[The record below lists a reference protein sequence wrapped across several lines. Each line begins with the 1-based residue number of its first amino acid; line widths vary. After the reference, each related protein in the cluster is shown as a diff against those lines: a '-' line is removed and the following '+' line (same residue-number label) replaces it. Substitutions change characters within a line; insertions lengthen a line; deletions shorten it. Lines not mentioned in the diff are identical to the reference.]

1 MRASSSIVVRT
12 IVSSAAAL
20 ALVVAAPSTA
30 DAQGGSPVVRQRTL
44 YEDIQMFSGVL
55 NHLRQNHPD
64 SIDTHKL
71 ILEAI
76 NGMLAAADPHSYI
89 IPAIRLGPERQR
101 AYRDGKL
108 FPVPIDWMSLSGAM
122 VVGSVTAGTKTA
134 QVDILPGDELLLID
148 GEEVSVSSP
157 MELDLTLAGEKN
169 STVTLT
175 LERRRLDGTFA
186 RLERVVRR
194 EKLGDASAVPV
205 AMMLDAQTGY
215 VRITTFMGEKVAD
228 DMHDALGR
236 LEKRGMKRLVLDLR
250 NNGGGSVY
258 EAHQIAGEFLPKGT
272 IVYTSEGRKREVT
285 DTGRVKRSFWSREK
299 RYPMIVL
306 QNEGSASASEL
317 VAGALQDHDR
327 ALIVGRP
334 SFGKSLLMYTMP
346 LSDGSAVAM
355 VVGHIKTPCGRV
367 IQRQYHNVRGR
378 TYRRLAGEVTDT
390 AGRPSCKTSGG
401 RTVYGGGGIVP
412 DVFLPKP
419 APTPL
424 WLARVHEQDLP
435 LEWVGTYLDAHPEA
449 LTTVEALVE
458 AAAPPPDAVA
468 SLRAFIAEQ
477 RLTVPDDDDA
487 RRRLERLA
495 LVSLA
500 YAKFGD
506 AGVYSVIAVTDP
518 HVTQAVAAFDQ
529 AAAILHA
536 AP

>member
-1 MRASSSIVVRT
+1 MTAG
-12 IVSSAAAL
+12 SSAILRRLVGVVVASMLLLVPLSAL
-20 ALVVAAPSTA
+20 A
-30 DAQGGSPVVRQRTL
+30 AQGTAVVRQRTL

-76 NGMLAAADPHSYI
+76 NGMLEAADPHSYL
-89 IPAIRLGPERQR
+89 IPAVRLGPERER
-101 AYRDGKL
+101 ALRDGKL
-108 FPVPIDWMSLSGAM
+108 VPVPIDWISLGGAM
-122 VVGSVTAGTKTA
+122 VVGSVTAGTRTA

-148 GEEVSVSSP
+148 GDEVAAGSP

-186 RLERVVRR
+186 RIERVVRR
-194 EKLGDASAVPV
+194 EKLGEASAVPV
-205 AMMLDAQTGY
+205 AMMLDDQTGY

-236 LEKRGMKRLVLDLR
+236 LEKRGMKRLILDLR
-250 NNGGGSVY
+250 NNGGGSVD
-258 EAHQIAGEFLPKGT
+258 EAHQIAGEFLPKGA
-272 IVYTSEGRKREVT
+272 IVYTSEGRKKEVT

-334 SFGKSLLMYTMP
+334 SFGKSLLMFTMP

-367 IQRQYHNVRGR
+367 IQRQYRNVSGR

-390 AGRPSCKTSGG
+390 AGRPSCKTTGG

-412 DVFLPKP
+412 DIFLPKP

-424 WLARVHEQDLP
+424 WLARVYEQDLP
-435 LEWVGTYLDAHPEA
+435 FKWVGPYLDANPGA
-449 LTTVEALVE
+449 LTSIEALVA

-468 SLRAFIAEQ
+468 SLRAFITGQ
-477 RLTVPDDDDA
+477 RLTVPDDEDAA
-487 RRRLERLA
+487 RRIERLA
-495 LVSLA
+495 LYTLA
-500 YAKFGD
+500 YARFGD
-506 AGVYSVIAVTDP
+506 EGVYSAVAVTDP
-518 HVTQAVAAFDQ
+518 HITQAVAAFEQ
-529 AAAILHA
+529 AAAILHTS
-536 AP
+536 P